1 MQLNLV
7 FLAHAL
13 SSAIF
18 AFLLLLFPDWVMK
31 TLLGIPVADVTFVAI
46 DLARLAGAYCVE
58 IAVITWLGRTT
69 ASLPGRRVIL
79 ISMFVL
85 QSVGVL
91 VGFTVH
97 YPLARNFTIL
107 FYLIFALAYLYIW
120 LFRKDDFMPVP

>member
-7 FLAHAL
+7 FLAHAV

-31 TLLGIPVADVTFVAI
+31 TLLGIPASDVTPIAI
-46 DLARLAGAYCVE
+46 DLVRLAGAYCVG
-58 IAVITWLGRTT
+58 ITVITWKGRTT
-69 ASLPGRRVIL
+69 ASLPGRKVIL

-91 VGFTVH
+91 VGLTVH
-97 YPLARNFTIL
+97 YPSARNITIL

-120 LFRKDDFMPVP
+120 LFREDDFMPVP